1 MKTYSAK
8 AGEVERKWWILDAT
22 DKVLGRMSSRVAIVL
37 RGKNK
42 PQFTPHADVGDFV
55 IVINADKVKL
65 TGNKLT
71 QKQYY
76 HHSGYAGGIKSISA
90 EKLLETKPEEIV
102 VHAIKGML
110 PKNKLGTSLL
120 KKLKVYAGA
129 EHPHEAQK
137 PLELDIS

>member
-22 DKVLGRMSSRVAIVL
+22 D
-37 RGKNK
+37 N
-42 PQFTPHADVGDFV
+42 VGDFV